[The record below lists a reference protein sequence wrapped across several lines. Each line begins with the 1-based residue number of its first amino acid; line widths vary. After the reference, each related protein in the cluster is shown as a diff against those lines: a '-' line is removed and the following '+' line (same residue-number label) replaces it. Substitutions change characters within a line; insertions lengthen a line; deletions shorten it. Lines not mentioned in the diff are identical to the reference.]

1 MGHFARC
8 QHDCGDYRK
17 PFGPSSVH
25 VINNPQIIKGE
36 FPMEKFLKQL
46 AGKASRVASQS
57 FAFCK
62 RHSVALVAATMCLAG
77 SAMAEGEVAA
87 AGTIDPNTVTIV
99 TKDSSGLVTFT
110 PEKIVS
116 PIVDAVI
123 AGYAKWALLFLVVLG
138 VGWLIWIIAKKK

>member
-1 MGHFARC
+1 M
-8 QHDCGDYRK
+8 K
-17 PFGPSSVH
+17 
-25 VINNPQIIKGE
+25 
-36 FPMEKFLKQL
+36 KFVKML

-77 SAMAEGEVAA
+77 SAMAEGEAA
-87 AGTIDPNTVTIV
+87 AGTINPDSVTIV